1 MPTHE
6 TTTELFN
13 QIAPK
18 YDLMNHLMSF
28 ELDRLWRRRAV
39 RRIADKRQ
47 PLKVLD
53 LATGTGD
60 LAIAT
65 ARRMGADGTVTG
77 VDLSEEMLIQGR
89 FKVAEEGLQKNIELI
104 KGNAESLPFDNDSFD
119 RVSVAFGVRNYENLA
134 DGLRE
139 ACRVLRPGGRMVIL
153 ELSYPDNALLL
164 KGYKLYALKFLP
176 WLGEKISGHREAYT
190 YLPESIL
197 RFPKPAQFIPLLEEA
212 GFQNCQCKS
221 LSFGICRLY
230 TAEKAAR

>member
-39 RRIADKRQ
+39 RRIAGKRQ
-47 PLKVLD
+47 ALKVLD

-65 ARRMGADGTVTG
+65 ARRMGAEGSVTG

-89 FKVAEEGLQKNIELI
+89 FKVADVGLQKNVELMR
-104 KGNAESLPFDNDSFD
+104 GNAEALPFDDGSFD

-134 DGLRE
+134 GGLRE
-139 ACRVLRPGGRMVIL
+139 AYRVLRPGGRLVIL
-153 ELSYPDNALLL
+153 ELSSPDNALLL

-197 RFPKPAQFIPLLEEA
+197 RFPKPAQFIPMLEEA
-212 GFQNCQCKS
+212 GFQNCQCQS

-230 TAEKAAR
+230 TAEKPAR

>member
-89 FKVAEEGLQKNIELI
+89 FKVADEGLQKNVELVQA
-104 KGNAESLPFDNDSFD
+104 NAESLPFETDSFD
-119 RVSVAFGVRNYENLA
+119 RVSVAFGVRNFEDLEG
-134 DGLRE
+134 GLRE
-139 ACRVLRPGGRMVIL
+139 AWRVLKPGGRLVIL

-164 KGYKLYALKFLP
+164 KGYKLYALHFLP
-176 WLGEKISGHREAYT
+176 WLGEKISGQREAYT

-197 RFPKPAQFIPLLEEA
+197 RFPKPEKFIPILEKT
-212 GFQNCQCKS
+212 GFSNCQARS

>member
-1 MPTHE
+1 MPTNE
-6 TTTELFN
+6 TVTELFN
-13 QIAPK
+13 TIAPK

-65 ARRMGADGTVTG
+65 ARRMGAAGTVTG

-89 FKVAEEGLQKNIELI
+89 FKVADEGLQKNVELVQA
-104 KGNAESLPFDNDSFD
+104 NAESLPFDDVSFD
-119 RVSVAFGVRNYENLA
+119 RVTVAFGVRNFENLEG
-134 DGLRE
+134 GLCE
-139 ACRVLRPGGRMVIL
+139 AWRVLKPGGRLVIL

-212 GFQNCQCKS
+212 GFQNCQCQS

>member
-1 MPTHE
+1 MPTNE
-6 TTTELFN
+6 TVTELFN
-13 QIAPK
+13 TIAPK

-28 ELDRLWRRRAV
+28 ELDRLWRRKAV
-39 RRIADKRQ
+39 RRVANRREA
-47 PLKVLD
+47 LKVLD

-60 LAIAT
+60 LAIAI
-65 ARRMGADGTVTG
+65 ARRMRSNGTVVG

-89 FKVAEEGLQKNIELI
+89 LKVADEGLQKSVELLQA
-104 KGNAESLPFDNDSFD
+104 NAESLPFDNNSFD
-119 RVSVAFGVRNYENLA
+119 RVTVAFGVRNFENLEG
-134 DGLRE
+134 GLRE
-139 ACRVLRPGGRMVIL
+139 AWRVLKPGGRMVIL
-153 ELSYPDNALLL
+153 ELSSPDNALLL

-212 GFQNCQCKS
+212 GFQNCQCQS

>member
-6 TTTELFN
+6 TTTALFN

-89 FKVAEEGLQKNIELI
+89 FKVADEGLQKNIELI
-104 KGNAESLPFDNDSFD
+104 KGNAESLPFNDDSFD

-139 ACRVLRPGGRMVIL
+139 ACGVRSFHRQRGLPAGGSAGGREDIRFQRGVSDVAS
-153 ELSYPDNALLL
+153 EGTGSLLRS
-164 KGYKLYALKFLP
+164 G
-176 WLGEKISGHREAYT
+176 LGRG
-190 YLPESIL
+190 
-197 RFPKPAQFIPLLEEA
+197 
-212 GFQNCQCKS
+212 
-221 LSFGICRLY
+221 
-230 TAEKAAR
+230 

>member
-6 TTTELFN
+6 TVTELFN
-13 QIAPK
+13 TIAPK

-89 FKVAEEGLQKNIELI
+89 FKVADEGLQKNIELI
-104 KGNAESLPFDNDSFD
+104 KGNAESLPFDDDSFD
-119 RVSVAFGVRNYENLA
+119 RVTVAFGVRNFENLEG
-134 DGLRE
+134 GLRE
-139 ACRVLRPGGRMVIL
+139 AWRVLKPGGRLVIL

-164 KGYKLYALKFLP
+164 KGYKLYALHFLP
-176 WLGEKISGHREAYT
+176 WLGEKKSGQREAYT

-197 RFPKPAQFIPLLEEA
+197 RFPKPEKFIPILEKT
-212 GFQNCQCKS
+212 GFSNCQARS

-230 TAEKAAR
+230 TAEK

>member
-6 TTTELFN
+6 TVTELFN
-13 QIAPK
+13 TIAPK

-39 RRIADKRQ
+39 RHIADKRQ
-47 PLKVLD
+47 SLKVLD

-65 ARRMGADGTVTG
+65 ARRMGTDGTVTG
-77 VDLSEEMLIQGR
+77 VDLSEEMLIHGR
-89 FKVAEEGLQKNIELI
+89 LKVADEGLQKNVELVQA
-104 KGNAESLPFDNDSFD
+104 NAESLPFETDSFD
-119 RVSVAFGVRNYENLA
+119 RVSVAFGVRNFEDLEG
-134 DGLRE
+134 GLRE
-139 ACRVLRPGGRMVIL
+139 AWRVLRPGGRMVIL

-164 KGYKLYALKFLP
+164 KGYKLYALHFLP
-176 WLGEKISGHREAYT
+176 WLGEKISGQREAYT

-197 RFPKPAQFIPLLEEA
+197 RFPKPEKFIPILEKT
-212 GFQNCQCKS
+212 GFSNCQARS

-230 TAEKAAR
+230 TAEK